1 MLIYLIA
8 IMKRQTEPEIM
19 EDLQQAIHF
28 SDARRKY
35 SEDAFVYWYKEYC
48 NVGSGIVADLGC
60 GPAKYLIRLCNEYP
74 DISFVGY
81 DASKAMIDL
90 ARENI
95 EQAGLSHRI
104 EVRQLYFTDISDQ
117 FNCVISSGTLHH
129 SHDPLLF
136 WNSIKRISTG
146 DVFVMDL
153 VRPNA
158 EHLVDT
164 IVKTSASNENLSFQR
179 DFTNSL
185 KAAFTIEEIIE
196 QLDSV
201 GLSLTVTTKGNPSF
215 IEIALVHGNNNDN
228 RKLIPN

>member
-1 MLIYLIA
+1 ME
-8 IMKRQTEPEIM
+8 RQTEPEIM
-19 EDLQQAIHF
+19 EDFQQATSF

-35 SEDAFVYWYKEYC
+35 SEDAFVYWYKDYC
-48 NVGSGIVADLGC
+48 NVSTGVIADLGC

-104 EVRQLYFTDISDQ
+104 DVRQSYFTDISDQ

-129 SHDPLLF
+129 SHNPLNF
-136 WNSIKRISTG
+136 WNTIKRIATG
-146 DVFVMDL
+146 DIFIMDL
-153 VRPNA
+153 VRPT
-158 EHLVDT
+158 EEYLVDR
-164 IVKTSASNENLSFQR
+164 IVSTTAPNENLSFQR

-185 KAAFTIEEIIE
+185 KAAFTIKEISE
-196 QLDSV
+196 QLNSA
-201 GLSLTVTTKGNPSF
+201 GLSLTVTTKGDPSF
-215 IEIALVHGNNNDN
+215 IEIVLIHGKNNDHRN
-228 RKLIPN
+228 N